1 MNLNSLTLIEE
12 ELADNPAPRIPICLV
27 LDTSKSMKG
36 QPIRELN
43 NGVAKFM
50 DAIMDDEVT
59 RYSAEVSVVTFGGE
73 VKKVLEFG
81 KIEDQ
86 TLPEFSAY
94 GGTQMGEAVETSIEM
109 LNDRKNEYQ
118 KAGVD
123 YYQPWMVLMTDG
135 QPTDNIENAVVQV
148 CDLIEN
154 RKLTIFPIGI
164 GEGADMDVLE
174 RFSPK
179 RSPMK
184 LQGLKFKEFFEW
196 LSQSVSIVSQSIPGE
211 KIELD
216 TEGLK
221 EWASLSI

>member
-1 MNLNSLTLIEE
+1 MTDLILYDQD
-12 ELADNPAPRIPICLV
+12 LADNPTARIPVCLV
-27 LDTSKSMKG
+27 LDTSSSMEG
-36 QPIRELN
+36 LPINELN
-43 NGVAKFM
+43 EGVTMFM
-50 DAIMDDEVT
+50 NEILKDEIT
-59 RYSAEVSVVTFGGE
+59 RYSAEISVVTFGGT
-73 VKKVLEFG
+73 VNKVLDFG
-81 KIEDQ
+81 NLEDQ
-86 TLPEFSAY
+86 KIPIFSAN
-94 GGTQMGEAVETSIEM
+94 GGTPMGEGVETTLDLLDE
-109 LNDRKNEYQ
+109 RKKEYQ

-123 YYQPWMVLMTDG
+123 YFQPWMILMTDG
-135 QPTDNIENAVVQV
+135 QPTDSIETAVTQT

-164 GEGADMDVLE
+164 GDSVDMSVLA

-196 LSQSVSIVSQSIPGE
+196 LSQSVSAVSQSIPGE

-221 EWASLSI
+221 GWADLEI

>member
-1 MNLNSLTLIEE
+1 MSDLIIYEQD
-12 ELADNPAPRIPICLV
+12 LADNPTARIPVCLV
-27 LDTSKSMKG
+27 LDTSGSMEG
-36 QPIRELN
+36 DPINELN
-43 NGVAKFM
+43 KGVTMFM
-50 DAIMDDEVT
+50 NEILKDEIT
-59 RYSAEVSVVTFGGE
+59 RYSTEISVVTFGGT
-73 VKKVLEFG
+73 VNKVLDFG
-81 KIEDQ
+81 NIDNQ
-86 TLPEFSAY
+86 QIPIFSAS
-94 GGTQMGEAVETSIEM
+94 GGTPTGEAVETSIEM

-123 YYQPWMVLMTDG
+123 YYQPWMVLMTDA

-148 CDLIEN
+148 CNLIEN

-164 GEGADMDVLE
+164 GEAADMDVLA

-221 EWASLSI
+221 GWADLEI

>member
-1 MNLNSLTLIEE
+1 MSDLIIYEQD
-12 ELADNPAPRIPICLV
+12 LADNPTARIPVCLV
-27 LDTSKSMKG
+27 LDTSGSMEG
-36 QPIRELN
+36 DPINELN
-43 NGVAKFM
+43 KGVTMFM
-50 DAIMDDEVT
+50 NEILKDEIT
-59 RYSAEVSVVTFGGE
+59 RYSTEISVVTFGGT
-73 VKKVLEFG
+73 VNKVLDFG
-81 KIEDQ
+81 NIDNQ
-86 TLPEFSAY
+86 QIPIFFAS
-94 GGTQMGEAVETSIEM
+94 GGTPTGEAVETSIEM

-123 YYQPWMVLMTDG
+123 YYQPWMVLMTDA

-148 CDLIEN
+148 CNLIEN

-164 GEGADMDVLE
+164 GEAADMDVLA

-221 EWASLSI
+221 GWADLEI